1 MNIKRVFSYIAIAV
15 LLLCLICG
23 LINIFTKHNNVRDT
37 CNKVFPLLIFI
48 SIVLISISQLL
59 NESHSKFGLPPR
71 CSGGDRS
78 SPTSCVFGVCD
89 TKDSKYVRIFNPN
102 NTDDE
107 NYNWCLDPCKEFPD
121 GKGCTNASVKG
132 QSLADTL
139 QKQVK
144 KLGIDTKQ
152 QSDGQFPWFK
162 CVGKGSTELN
172 NRGGLVTNL
181 KTDLYG
187 GTTTLDLC
195 GLYGYPGYS
204 GCFSRFNVYQDA
216 SEYGCPPHCTDITNK
231 VTNPTCSNK
240 CEPGINRE
248 DPTCCTLDNG
258 ASKCNS
264 GVCAKWND
272 DGNTY
277 CCPTKES
284 ASAYCI
290 NLSPGDSC
298 KSDNQCIYNRCI
310 PDEKGDKYCGDECAP
325 NTKDPKCCTWANGP
339 NSCKSGVCA
348 KWGKGDDNTYCC
360 PTKNGWKSEGNFPW
374 VTDSAYCIN
383 LSKGDPCEYHN
394 QCNSGSCKSNDNDD
408 TYECA

>member
-1 MNIKRVFSYIAIAV
+1 MMKIII
-15 LLLCLICG
+15 G
-23 LINIFTKHNNVRDT
+23 
-37 CNKVFPLLIFI
+37 
-48 SIVLISISQLL
+48 VLIHVKSFLM
-59 NESHSKFGLPPR
+59 EKA
-71 CSGGDRS
+71 
-78 SPTSCVFGVCD
+78 
-89 TKDSKYVRIFNPN
+89 
-102 NTDDE
+102 
-107 NYNWCLDPCKEFPD
+107 
-121 GKGCTNASVKG
+121 CTNASVKG

-144 KLGIDTKQ
+144 KLGIDTKVQ
-152 QSDGQFPWFK
+152 LDGQVPWFK

-231 VTNPTCSNK
+231 VTNPTCSNI
-240 CEPGINRE
+240 CEPTDKG
-248 DPTCCTLDNG
+248 CCTWANG
-258 ASKCNS
+258 PTKCNS
-264 GVCAKWND
+264 GTCAKWNA

-277 CCPTKES
+277 CCPTKDWANQADS
-284 ASAYCI
+284 SAYCI

-298 KSDNQCIYNRCI
+298 KYDNQCIYNNCI
-310 PDEKGDKYCGDECAP
+310 LNEKGDFYCGDECKP
-325 NTKDPKCCTWANGP
+325 NTEDPNCCDWESGPSKCKSGVCAKWDGADDNTYCCPTSDWINEVDSAGDSSAYCINLSPDDSCRYDNQCKTNNCKDNQCSDQFMCKVGPSDTECCTWANGP
-339 NSCKSGVCA
+339 TKCKSGVCA

-360 PTKNGWKSEGNFPW
+360 PTKDWINEW
-374 VTDSAYCIN
+374 DSAYCSN
-383 LSKGDPCEYHN
+383 LSKGDPCEYDN